1 MFISF
6 FFATSLIFLVC
17 CGCVVLFILTIAS
30 KEEDIY
36 TTFVNLCCTQVCF
49 FHFVFSFHL
58 YICISLYVCTEK
70 EKNKIISYHFLFF
83 CGERDKNANYLQ
95 KKTPKTR
102 WRNQQI
108 SLSIYVCIYM
118 YERADQQTNKISER
132 VNKNSENI

>member
-1 MFISF
+1 M
-6 FFATSLIFLVC
+6 
-17 CGCVVLFILTIAS
+17 
-30 KEEDIY
+30 
-36 TTFVNLCCTQVCF
+36 
-49 FHFVFSFHL
+49 
-58 YICISLYVCTEK
+58 
-70 EKNKIISYHFLFF
+70 FF